1 MKLGLVIKNDKRNTQ
16 KSKRIDDDVMST
28 NCNVVFIFSTC
39 DKFGAIW
46 KPDPE
51 RIYIFINNNLLFYKH

>member
-28 NCNVVFIFSTC
+28 NCNVVFIFSIC

-51 RIYIFINNNLLFYKH
+51 RI